1 MSWRLPDKRE
11 KVQRN
16 TSSRARAAG
25 MATASLRC
33 VRPGSA
39 VRRVASS
46 SWRPRAASSSE
57 RPLRLHPP
65 SKLPP
70 RVEHVVFETGGTLRA
85 LLPQVIPGSPRV
97 DETAVRQ
104 LVAIGAVYYAE
115 RPPPRDLAG
124 VPRAFRAKRVRDPD
138 QEVRP
143 GSYCR
148 VHVHPKRFPEARA
161 VDWLARVVDSG
172 EDWVVVDKP
181 PGVSVNPTVDN
192 AAECASALVA
202 RALRGGASYSP
213 VTDAEDFIYNGPPR
227 RTKLDPLV
235 VVHRL
240 DVATSGVVMFARD
253 RAFASRFHDAL
264 RRRRVRKTYRCVTQ
278 SPPPLGALEHWT
290 RREAAT
296 GGSSPRR
303 HEMFPLRPEDAP
315 WSGDAEAF
323 ETVEREGFKRCVLRV
338 TRVQPLARGDAAD
351 EVAEKTFG
359 ATSRTAETL
368 SLFEC
373 EVELVTGRTHQIR
386 AQFAAVGAPL
396 LGDVLYGGAS
406 LRVGGEAR
414 ASSGAPR
421 ALDENDRLCL
431 QSAAMT
437 VDAAEDP
444 TASPPHETDGRTF
457 EAGKPWWRR
466 A

>member
-1 MSWRLPDKRE
+1 
-11 KVQRN
+11 
-16 TSSRARAAG
+16 

-33 VRPGSA
+33 VRPPGSA

-46 SWRPRAASSSE
+46 AWRPCAASSSE

-65 SKLPP
+65 EKLPP
-70 RVEHVVFETGGTLRA
+70 RVEHVVAETGGTLRA
-85 LLPQVIPGSPRV
+85 LLPKVIPGSPRV
-97 DETAVRQ
+97 DEIAVRQ

-115 RPPPRDLAG
+115 QPPPRDLAG
-124 VPRAFRAKRVRDPD
+124 VPRALRPKRVRDPD

-161 VDWLARVVDSG
+161 VDWSARVIEHG

-192 AAECASALVA
+192 AVECAAVLVA
-202 RALRGGASYSP
+202 RALRGGTGTGATP
-213 VTDAEDFIYNGPPR
+213 CWTE
-227 RTKLDPLV
+227 TDPLK

-240 DVATSGVVMFARD
+240 DVATSGVVMFARGD
-253 RAFASRFHDAL
+253 GAFASRFHDAL
-264 RRRRVRKTYRCVTQ
+264 RRRRVRKTYRCVTR
-278 SPPPLGALEHWT
+278 SPPPLGVLEHWT
-290 RREAAT
+290 RREAKT
-296 GGSSPRR
+296 GSSSPRR
-303 HEMFPLRPEDAP
+303 HEMLPLRPEDTP
-315 WSGDAEAF
+315 WSGDAEALDA
-323 ETVEREGFKRCVLRV
+323 VEREGLKRCVLRV
-338 TRVQPLARGDAAD
+338 TRVQPLARDDAAN
-351 EVAEKTFG
+351 EVAEKMDG
-359 ATSRTAETL
+359 PAGRTAETR

-386 AQFAAVGAPL
+386 AQFAAIGAPL

-406 LRVGGEAR
+406 LRVGGEPC
-414 ASSGAPR
+414 ASLGAPR

-437 VDAAEDP
+437 VDAAADSS
-444 TASPPHETDGRTF
+444 ASPPHETDGRTF

>member
-1 MSWRLPDKRE
+1 
-11 KVQRN
+11 
-16 TSSRARAAG
+16 

-33 VRPGSA
+33 VRPPGSA

-46 SWRPRAASSSE
+46 AWRPRAFASSE

-65 SKLPP
+65 EKLPP
-70 RVEHVVFETGGTLRA
+70 RVEHVVAETGGTLRA

-124 VPRAFRAKRVRDPD
+124 VPRALRPKRVRDPD
-138 QEVRP
+138 QRVRP

-161 VDWLARVVDSG
+161 VDWRARVVALG

-192 AAECASALVA
+192 AAECAAALVA
-202 RALRGGASYSP
+202 RALRSGGETRHTGGP
-213 VTDAEDFIYNGPPR
+213 EDGDW
-227 RTKLDPLV
+227 TETDPLT

-240 DVATSGVVMFARD
+240 DVATSGVVMFARGGGD
-253 RAFASRFHDAL
+253 FARRFHEAL
-264 RRRRVRKTYRCVTQ
+264 RLRRVRKVYKCVAAAR
-278 SPPPLGALEHWT
+278 PPLGALEHWT
-290 RREAAT
+290 RQEPKT

-303 HEMFPLRPEDAP
+303 HEMFPLRPEDEA
-315 WSGDAEAF
+315 WSGDASML
-323 ETVEREGFKRCVLRV
+323 ETANAREGFKRCVLRV
-338 TRVQPLARGDAAD
+338 TRVEPLAREDAAREAAD
-351 EVAEKTFG
+351 WMDGNGDDA
-359 ATSRTAETL
+359 
-368 SLFEC
+368 LFEC

-414 ASSGAPR
+414 ASSRAPR
-421 ALDENDRLCL
+421 ALDEDDRLCL

-437 VDAAEDP
+437 IDAADP
-444 TASPPHETDGRTF
+444 ARSPTHETDGRTF
-457 EAGKPWWRR
+457 EAGRPWWRR
-466 A
+466 GE